1 MGLWDFEARTDKELS
16 FRAGDLLHVARKGEE
31 WCWAVRLDEAG
42 RALAEGYVP
51 HSYLAEEETVES
63 EPWVSPWPSWVTPR
77 PPPHSGPCGP
87 SGAQGRADLRTE
99 LCTAAAGLWG
109 GR

>member
-1 MGLWDFEARTDKELS
+1 MVSRDQPHPGPRYVGLWDFEARTDKELS
-16 FRAGDLLHVARKGEE
+16 FRARDLLHVARKGEE

-63 EPWVSPWPSWVTPR
+63 EP
-77 PPPHSGPCGP
+77 
-87 SGAQGRADLRTE
+87 
-99 LCTAAAGLWG
+99 
-109 GR
+109 